1 MTKRATI
8 LLLLSVLAAFAA
20 SPAGVFPQQMLNK
33 NRGKIHR
40 IDNNFAVT
48 DVTNSS
54 WNRADKISVSTYWN
68 GEKAPVGRSFTARL
82 LWSDTHL
89 YVLFEAQQAE
99 PLVLADNPMLTSKTM
114 NLWDR
119 DVCEIFLAPDKREPR
134 KYFEFEV
141 APTGEW
147 LDVAL
152 DLTSGKRVSNWDYDS
167 EMEAAA
173 KMMRDHVTL
182 ALKVPWTAFGRKPKA
197 GEIWLGNLLRCIGKD
212 PDRGYLAWS
221 PTMTKEPAF
230 HVPEKFGEFEF
241 VN

>member
-1 MTKRATI
+1 MA
-8 LLLLSVLAAFAA
+8 VLAALAA
-20 SPAGVFPQQMLNK
+20 GPTVVISQQMPNK
-33 NRGKIHR
+33 NRGKIRR
-40 IDNNFAVT
+40 IDKNFAVT

-54 WNRADKISVSTYWN
+54 WKRADKISISTYWN
-68 GEKAPVGRSFTARL
+68 GENAPAGRSFTARL

-89 YVLFEAQQAE
+89 YVLFEAQQVE
-99 PLVLADNPMLTSKTM
+99 PLVISDNPVLTSKSM

-119 DVCEIFLAPDKREPR
+119 DVCEIFLAPDRREPR

-152 DLTSGKRVSNWDYDS
+152 DLTSGKRVSNWNYDS

-173 KMMRDHVTL
+173 KMNMDHVTL
-182 ALKVPWTAFGRKPKA
+182 ALRVPWTAFGKKPKA

>member
-1 MTKRATI
+1 MTKRAAI
-8 LLLLSVLAAFAA
+8 LLLLLVSAAFAA
-20 SPAGVFPQQMLNK
+20 SPTGAFPQQMPNK
-33 NRGKIHR
+33 NRGKINR
-40 IDNNFAVT
+40 TDKNFAVT
-48 DVTNSS
+48 DVMNGS
-54 WNRADKISVSTYWN
+54 WKRADKISVSSYWN
-68 GEKAPVGRSFTARL
+68 GDKAPAGRSFTARL
-82 LWSDTHL
+82 LWSDTDL
-89 YVLFEAQQAE
+89 YVLFEAQQVE
-99 PLVLADNPMLTSKTM
+99 PLVIGDNPVLTSKTM

-141 APTGEW
+141 GPTGEW

-167 EMEAAA
+167 EMQAAA
-173 KMMRDHVTL
+173 KIKKDHVTL
-182 ALKVPWTAFGRKPKA
+182 ALKVPWTAFGKKPKA